1 MCYPSNRIQQ
11 ANGMNG
17 TGLIVVSPFWQSF
30 SRNSRVVR
38 CLQLVPTRVLF
49 RPISTKLWRHSGT
62 LPNRKTPPLPRG
74 KLVQKPTYCNPQF
87 IICSSHHTNCKL
99 KRCAKSVHMHPKSNS
114 KNKTTYHRLER
125 NLFLFIPCAILVS
138 SYVGRISVS
147 KLLLSCNHCKCASLV
162 KRANLFDSRKTKSKQ
177 PLYHI
182 KSLLTYFYTTRRIGS
197 RY

>member
-38 CLQLVPTRVLF
+38 CLQLVPTRVLL

-114 KNKTTYHRLER
+114 KNKTTNPYQS
-125 NLFLFIPCAILVS
+125 I
-138 SYVGRISVS
+138 G
-147 KLLLSCNHCKCASLV
+147 K
-162 KRANLFDSRKTKSKQ
+162 
-177 PLYHI
+177 
-182 KSLLTYFYTTRRIGS
+182 KSLLIHTMCNFSVELRWQNHSQQTITFL
-197 RY
+197 